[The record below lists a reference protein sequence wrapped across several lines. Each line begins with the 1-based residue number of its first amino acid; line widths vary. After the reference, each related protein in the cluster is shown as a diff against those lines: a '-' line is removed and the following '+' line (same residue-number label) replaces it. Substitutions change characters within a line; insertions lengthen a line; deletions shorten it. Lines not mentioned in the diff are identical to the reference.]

1 MVDSTLVLSAA
12 WIAASEWE
20 GDRTM
25 AAKDAKAV
33 RALLNELVKYRRNL
47 IVGWFERPTEETIW
61 EAFTRLQSIIDAL
74 RKLEKEEKSL
84 S

>member
-1 MVDSTLVLSAA
+1 
-12 WIAASEWE
+12 
-20 GDRTM
+20 M

-61 EAFTRLQSIIDAL
+61 EAFTRLQSIINAL